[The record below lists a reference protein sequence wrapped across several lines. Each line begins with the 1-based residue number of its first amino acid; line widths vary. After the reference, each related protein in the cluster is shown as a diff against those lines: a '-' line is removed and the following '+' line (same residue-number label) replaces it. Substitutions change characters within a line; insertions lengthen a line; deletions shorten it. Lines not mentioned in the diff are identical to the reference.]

1 MILSESTTGRTRTDS
16 NINTDEMDYL
26 QREKIQLKENERQQ
40 KAEDMKNI
48 IVENEKQKKK
58 LSKMQGI
65 QSNHRINSGT
75 NEAGV
80 KELVAVNKK
89 LPSAEVK
96 LPDKR
101 EAFKLMKYLVE
112 SLNPEDL
119 LEENEALKTKNV
131 ELTAKF
137 TAVESKAG
145 VYIFLFENMAK

>member
-40 KAEDMKNI
+40 KAEDMKKI

-65 QSNHRINSGT
+65 QSNHRINSGV

-137 TAVESKAG
+137 TTVESKGG

>member
-1 MILSESTTGRTRTDS
+1 
-16 NINTDEMDYL
+16 MDYL

-40 KAEDMKNI
+40 KAEDMKKI

-65 QSNHRINSGT
+65 QSNHRINSGV
-75 NEAGV
+75 NETGV

-137 TAVESKAG
+137 TTVESKAG